1 MSCVTGDENIIPA
14 FGYEGSA
21 AKISCPYP
29 EGYEDYEKYL
39 CKDDCGSD
47 EVLVTSQEN
56 KYKYSIYDDKRTR
69 TFIVTISDLQF
80 NDAGKYWCGVSRT
93 GRDIYTEVK
102 LEVGNDIWSKTPT
115 KIQGNEEGSVSFK
128 CRYETEPVNNLKY
141 ICRGNRLSTCLKQAI
156 VTSDN
161 TQNGRFTLMDDK
173 NARAFTVTISSL
185 NLGDSGWYLFGVQ
198 RNTGSDGFCAFELTV
213 KEWCCV
219 TSKYIKGIERR
230 SVTWQ
235 CPYPHEHRNNRM
247 FICKGNQRSNCR
259 DIMGQSRFTVHS
271 VYQSSFSVTITNLE
285 ARDAGT
291 YWCRS
296 NSEWSVGNYIQFHL
310 SVEKEQM
317 TQPITKNVLKD
328 PPKRK
333 QTEVYRVQTGTVAT
347 IITTSTTAVVAEK
360 SHQDAALY
368 GLLAVPPVL
377 LTIVIIVLIK
387 VCKKKCH
394 KVKEAEV
401 VKNVYKNEA
410 GDSKDAMD
418 GGDVY
423 ENHDDLIMHS
433 KQRNCQEQ
441 STPYSPDDPY
451 YEDEFQYG
459 NLSPNEDIYCNEFF
473 YKTQR

>member
-1 MSCVTGDENIIPA
+1 M
-14 FGYEGSA
+14 
-21 AKISCPYP
+21 
-29 EGYEDYEKYL
+29 
-39 CKDDCGSD
+39 
-47 EVLVTSQEN
+47 
-56 KYKYSIYDDKRTR
+56 
-69 TFIVTISDLQF
+69 
-80 NDAGKYWCGVSRT
+80 
-93 GRDIYTEVK
+93 
-102 LEVGNDIWSKTPT
+102 
-115 KIQGNEEGSVSFK
+115 
-128 CRYETEPVNNLKY
+128 
-141 ICRGNRLSTCLKQAI
+141 
-156 VTSDN
+156 
-161 TQNGRFTLMDDK
+161 
-173 NARAFTVTISSL
+173 
-185 NLGDSGWYLFGVQ
+185 
-198 RNTGSDGFCAFELTV
+198 
-213 KEWCCV
+213 
-219 TSKYIKGIERR
+219 
-230 SVTWQ
+230 
-235 CPYPHEHRNNRM
+235 
-247 FICKGNQRSNCR
+247 
-259 DIMGQSRFTVHS
+259 
-271 VYQSSFSVTITNLE
+271 
-285 ARDAGT
+285 
-291 YWCRS
+291 
-296 NSEWSVGNYIQFHL
+296 
-310 SVEKEQM
+310 
-317 TQPITKNVLKD
+317 
-328 PPKRK
+328 
-333 QTEVYRVQTGTVAT
+333 AT